1 MDPYGYV
8 FQFLV
13 SRLFKSLPKR
23 FDVACAWSVM
33 SGPSICPEPLASM
46 LQLGA
51 SLSLSVSLSLSLS
64 LSSSLSLPLSFSLQP
79 EDIER
84 RNCQPMHGQAQ
95 DAM

>member
-51 SLSLSVSLSLSLS
+51 SLSLSVSLSLSI
-64 LSSSLSLPLSFSLQP
+64 SLSLPLSFSLQP